1 MKKPLSLIF
10 LLVLFASCTSQKN
23 SEEFISTTQGRYLFN
38 DNEVIEIY
46 FKEQK
51 LYAKWRGRT
60 DIELLKVNDS
70 AFYMKELNEKI
81 LFVSRPQMHI
91 QLAEKREH
99 KGIKYDFRKLKNGE
113 KTPHEYFES
122 QQFDKALDAFKMIQQ
137 RDSLNPIISQ
147 GTLNRL
153 GYKYIKKEDF
163 DSALE
168 IFKINAILYPNKS
181 NVFDSMAEA
190 YFLKKDTVNA
200 IINFKKALAINPENR
215 NSERFLKKITK
226 K

>member
-1 MKKPLSLIF
+1 MKKTLTF
-10 LLVLFASCTSQKN
+10 LFLFILLASCTSQKN
-23 SEEFISTTQGRYLFN
+23 SEDFISTTQGRYLFN
-38 DNEVIEIY
+38 DNEVIEIF
-46 FKEQK
+46 FKEQQ
-51 LYAKWRGRT
+51 LFAKWRGN
-60 DIELLKVNDS
+60 DHIDLLKVNDS

-81 LFVSRPQMHI
+81 LFVSQPEMHI

-99 KGIKYDFRKLKNGE
+99 KGLKYDFRKLKNGE
-113 KTPHEYFES
+113 KTPHEYFEA